1 MVAVQTVDA
10 KEAQMKKNLIREF
23 RDRHGFTQ
31 ERVSL
36 ILGIHRM
43 SVSRKE
49 TGLLGV
55 TQRDVATLQL
65 WEEKKALT
73 DARER
78 AILEFSAVVEDPEL
92 F

>member
-1 MVAVQTVDA
+1 
-10 KEAQMKKNLIREF
+10 MKKNLIKEF
-23 RDRHGFTQ
+23 REKYGFTQ

-49 TGLLGV
+49 TGLLNI
-55 TQRDVATLQL
+55 TQRDVTTLQL
-65 WEEKKALT
+65 WEEKNLLT
-73 DARER
+73 QERER
-78 AILEFSAVVEDPEL
+78 AMLESSAVVADPEL

>member
-1 MVAVQTVDA
+1 
-10 KEAQMKKNLIREF
+10 MKRNLIKEF
-23 RDRHGFTQ
+23 REKHGFTQ

-49 TGLLGV
+49 TGLLNI
-55 TQRDVATLQL
+55 TQRDVTTLQL
-65 WEEKKALT
+65 WEEKNLLT
-73 DARER
+73 QERER
-78 AILEFSAVVEDPEL
+78 AMLESSAVVADPEL

>member
-1 MVAVQTVDA
+1 
-10 KEAQMKKNLIREF
+10 MKRNLIKEF
-23 RDRHGFTQ
+23 RERHGLTQ

-49 TGLLGV
+49 TGLLNI
-55 TQRDVATLQL
+55 TQRDVTTLQL

-73 DARER
+73 DERER
-78 AILEFSAVVEDPEL
+78 AILESSAVVADPE
-92 F
+92 FF

>member
-1 MVAVQTVDA
+1 M
-10 KEAQMKKNLIREF
+10 KKKNLIREF
-23 RDRHGFTQ
+23 RERHGLTQ

-49 TGLLGV
+49 TGLLNV
-55 TQRDVATLQL
+55 TQRDVTTLRL

-73 DARER
+73 DERER
-78 AILEFSAVVEDPEL
+78 AMLESSAVVADPE
-92 F
+92 FF

>member
-1 MVAVQTVDA
+1 MT
-10 KEAQMKKNLIREF
+10 KKNLIREF
-23 RDRHGFTQ
+23 RERHGFTQ

-49 TGLLGV
+49 TGLLNI
-55 TQRDVATLQL
+55 THRDVATLQL

-73 DARER
+73 DERER
-78 AILEFSAVVEDPEL
+78 AILESSAVVADPE
-92 F
+92 FF